1 MKQKIFSKDL
11 MIIADIHEKKVAD
24 LLELMRIKVIR
35 KRLDVADFICPG
47 GIGIER
53 KTHSDF
59 IQSIID
65 GRIFRQAKEL
75 SEAFEKPVILI
86 EGYSNRKINKNSI
99 YGAIGSLIA
108 RFNIS
113 FLFSLNERE
122 TASLIYWISKKSF
135 EKSNEMFFVVKKNKP
150 KEGNVQLRILCQIP
164 GISLKKAKVLLENF
178 GNLERIFLASEIQLQ
193 KVKGIG
199 PKLAKSI
206 KKVFL
211 ENVKK

>member
-1 MKQKIFSKDL
+1 MKQKIFSEDL
-11 MIIADIHEKKVAD
+11 IVIADVHEKKIAD
-24 LLELMRIKVIR
+24 LLELRGIKVIR
-35 KRLDVADFICPG
+35 KRLDIADFICPG

-65 GRIFRQAKEL
+65 GRIFRQVKEL
-75 SEAFEKPVILI
+75 SEAFEKPIILI
-86 EGYSNRKINKNSI
+86 EGYSNRKINKNSV
-99 YGAIGSLIA
+99 YGAIGSLVT
-108 RFNIS
+108 RFNIN

-135 EKSNEMFFVVKKNKP
+135 EKSNEMFFVVKKNKL
-150 KEGNVQLRILCQIP
+150 KDENVQLRILCQIP
-164 GISLKKAKVLLENF
+164 GISLKKAKNLLENF
-178 GNLERIFLASEIQLQ
+178 GSLEKIFLAPEFQLQ
-193 KVKGIG
+193 KTKGIG